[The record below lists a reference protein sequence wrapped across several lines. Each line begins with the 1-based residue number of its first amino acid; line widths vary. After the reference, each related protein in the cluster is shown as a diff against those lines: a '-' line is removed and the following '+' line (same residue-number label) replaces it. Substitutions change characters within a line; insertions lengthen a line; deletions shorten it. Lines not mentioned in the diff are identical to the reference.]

1 VPHLSNGELVISERG
16 LDPALNDVY
25 KDMLVFV
32 PANKSEVRPTCS
44 TPPYIQRRSLAPLA
58 ANPHPRLGS
67 LCNLG
72 CFVDEACPT

>member
-1 VPHLSNGELVISERG
+1 MPHLSNGELVISEQG

-32 PANKSEVRPTCS
+32 PANKSEVRPTFIA
-44 TPPYIQRRSLAPLA
+44 PPHLQCRSLTPLP
-58 ANPHPRLGS
+58 ANPSPHVGS

-72 CFVDEACPT
+72 CFC